1 MKESSIRHQ
10 SIVCIDIERR
20 KSRTGGISTMSEI
33 DPFSFRNDR
42 KKSEKEV
49 SEQKSVNFE
58 SPKNFFFTSE
68 EKRFG
73 STILAVKLNL

>member
-58 SPKNFFFTSE
+58 SPKNFFLSPKKNVLGRQFWLS
-68 EKRFG
+68 
-73 STILAVKLNL
+73 S

>member
-33 DPFSFRNDR
+33 DPFF
-42 KKSEKEV
+42 V
-49 SEQKSVNFE
+49 SER
-58 SPKNFFFTSE
+58 PKKVGKRSFGAKKRQFRVTQEFFFISE

>member
-33 DPFSFRNDR
+33 DPFF
-42 KKSEKEV
+42 V
-49 SEQKSVNFE
+49 SERPKKVGKRSFGAKKASILSHPRIFL
-58 SPKNFFFTSE
+58 SPKKNVLGRQFWLS
-68 EKRFG
+68 
-73 STILAVKLNL
+73 S